1 MCVCAY
7 VRMCMHV
14 HLCLYVPIHS
24 CTRLFS
30 RVAADCT
37 RSKAGHQMQNKVIL
51 RCELKKATK
60 QCELQTEWKASY
72 ALFKS
77 PEAPL
82 SFPYL
87 KFKSFLEQRSNIC
100 KIVSS
105 NSTAANGV
113 TEDTAFIPT

>member
-1 MCVCAY
+1 
-7 VRMCMHV
+7 
-14 HLCLYVPIHS
+14 
-24 CTRLFS
+24 
-30 RVAADCT
+30 
-37 RSKAGHQMQNKVIL
+37 MQNKVRL

-105 NSTAANGV
+105 NSTAANTV
-113 TEDTAFIPT
+113 LQRIQPLSPLRVAHSSRIQADELDKKVLFPVPTV